1 MITRIYFDTSIYVKH
16 FKNEYGS
23 DNVKRII
30 QIAEKN
36 RLLKV
41 FMSLWTINESVNAI
55 DKNYFQKK
63 LVSSEERNKIIATIL
78 NTSKKYLQTY
88 PNIVFVPLTSN
99 IIRDSIPLI
108 ISSHIS
114 ADDALHVQTAAKWR

>member
-1 MITRIYFDTSIYVKH
+1 MITRIYFDTSVYVKH
-16 FKNEYGS
+16 FKNEDGS
-23 DNVKRII
+23 DNVKRIL

-55 DKNYFQKK
+55 DKNYFQKR
-63 LVSSEERNKIIATIL
+63 LVSSEERNKIIATI

-88 PNIVFVPLTSN
+88 PKSYTMISNRAKVFLCVYC
-99 IIRDSIPLI
+99 
-108 ISSHIS
+108 
-114 ADDALHVQTAAKWR
+114 